1 MMVLGR
7 RSLFSLLFPFIA
19 GLILI
24 ALAFPYIESTASPL
38 IGEVAYKWGWSYR
51 SVRMLIVVGAAMLL
65 VIIFHIL
72 KRLSMIV
79 AIIAVLLMMFSPVG
93 LYGIKIDSPESL
105 VAYAKKVAEDV
116 PILTAN
122 DAVFYQT
129 YIYDTAKQPVE
140 KIVESTKEM
149 PEDFWYLT
157 NDLKAEVDKLFP
169 EYRAVDEVQ
178 VDGFQ
183 MFRLEK
189 SPE

>member
-1 MMVLGR
+1 M
-7 RSLFSLLFPFIA
+7 IA
-19 GLILI
+19 
-24 ALAFPYIESTASPL
+24 
-38 IGEVAYKWGWSYR
+38 
-51 SVRMLIVVGAAMLL
+51 
-65 VIIFHIL
+65 
-72 KRLSMIV
+72 

-140 KIVESTKEM
+140 KIVASTKEM

-169 EYRAVDEVQ
+169 GYRAVDEVQ